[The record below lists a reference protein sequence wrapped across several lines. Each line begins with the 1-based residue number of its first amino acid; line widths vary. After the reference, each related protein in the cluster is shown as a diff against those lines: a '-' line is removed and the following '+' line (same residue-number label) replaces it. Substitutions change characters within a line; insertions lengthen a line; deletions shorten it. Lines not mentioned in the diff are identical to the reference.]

1 VSVDEYGEL
10 EAEPG
15 ENETVT
21 MKPTLKIIDIYLVIS
36 RINISAPYVASMEAK
51 LLSGVTVLK
60 FSDWDLKRLNI
71 III

>member
-1 VSVDEYGEL
+1 
-10 EAEPG
+10 
-15 ENETVT
+15 

-60 FSDWDLKRLNI
+60 FSQ
-71 III
+71 